1 VSDLRR
7 LADAQPVVPDF
18 GTVSSCAERN
28 GTFCWDWF
36 SAHWSGTFQPA
47 LLQHIE
53 LTVMAVAI
61 GFAISAVFA
70 VLTYRAR
77 MLDSAVTLLNGILYA
92 VPALALFQ
100 ILVPLTGLGIL
111 TVEIALVAYTLL
123 VLFRSMINGLRSV
136 PPDVLESAQ
145 GMGLTERQIFL
156 KIELPFA
163 VPALVAG
170 LRVAVVTTISL
181 ATIAAFVTDWGLGR
195 PIFDAMQRGNF
206 KTEFVAAA
214 SLAVALALVMD
225 GLLVLLQRVLAPWIA
240 ADRQPRE
247 RTLVMA
253 RLRRLPFPALHTRG

>member
-1 VSDLRR
+1 VIRQ
-7 LADAQPVVPDF
+7 LAGGQPVIPDF
-18 GTVSSCAERN
+18 GKTSSCAESN

-36 SAHWSGTFQPA
+36 SAHWGGTFQPA
-47 LLQHIE
+47 LIQHIE
-53 LTVMAVAI
+53 LTLLAVSI

-70 VLTYRAR
+70 VLTYRTR

-92 VPALALFQ
+92 IPALALFQ

-145 GMGLTERQIFL
+145 GMGLTQRQIFL

-163 VPALVAG
+163 VPALFAG

-225 GLLVLLQRVLAPWIA
+225 GLLVLLQRLLAPWVA
-240 ADRQPRE
+240 ADRPKRE
-247 RTLVMA
+247 WRLGTA
-253 RLRRLPFPALHTRG
+253 RLRRLAFPATNARG